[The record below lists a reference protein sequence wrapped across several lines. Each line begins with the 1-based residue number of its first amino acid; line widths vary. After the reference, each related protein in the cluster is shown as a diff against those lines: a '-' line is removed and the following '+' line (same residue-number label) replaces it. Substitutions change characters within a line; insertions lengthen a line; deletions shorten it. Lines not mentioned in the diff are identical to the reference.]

1 MQRPPD
7 APQGLCPEAVGAAVV
22 AGQGAAC
29 VEVLLHGAYL
39 LDGQGLR
46 PQPGVVETPAA
57 AVGAAAVEAPVLHQR
72 AAHVER
78 QHPGQEERG
87 VPAYGPRVVL
97 ALGLAAQHAGVAVGT
112 VEVELTCQPPLR
124 QLAQQGGAVG
134 AEQPPG
140 TLPRGPSPAARPA
153 YEEGG
158 GQRGVAGEVAR
169 LYVAHARLVGVG
181 IEGIVH
187 KAQEVG
193 REHQVVLQHD
203 DAPVLPDDVADAV
216 DDVACQAVVLGAFH
230 EAGRGEAARRHHLA
244 HQAAHLADGL
254 PLAVVARRVAI
265 DVEGAL
271 GGLGVGQQA
280 VQQAAGVA
288 GAVVDEEQDGC

>member
-158 GQRGVAGEVAR
+158 G
-169 LYVAHARLVGVG
+169 
-181 IEGIVH
+181 
-187 KAQEVG
+187 
-193 REHQVVLQHD
+193 
-203 DAPVLPDDVADAV
+203 
-216 DDVACQAVVLGAFH
+216 
-230 EAGRGEAARRHHLA
+230 
-244 HQAAHLADGL
+244 
-254 PLAVVARRVAI
+254 
-265 DVEGAL
+265 
-271 GGLGVGQQA
+271 
-280 VQQAAGVA
+280 
-288 GAVVDEEQDGC
+288 